1 MADSGVRELAA
12 NRAPDPIST
21 TPTQPL
27 IRQESRQTPAP
38 APWNGAASR
47 TRAPSIPRQ
56 AAVIAAPIMTFAIS
70 LGLAIAP
77 LAAAIVA
84 LWAIGKALITL
95 TQLITLARAGQAL
108 TSPTTPELLNSLDI
122 AARAGFLAIGYLALI
137 FALIALMAG
146 LFGRGWGRLFILPG
160 AAFSATA
167 LALLGI
173 GAVFAPPLVHLLPVP
188 AAWLIPLAMYALVDA
203 VLVSSVLVDVRP
215 TRSPSATGHHR
226 AAPRPPRSAGAT
238 PA

>member
-1 MADSGVRELAA
+1 
-12 NRAPDPIST
+12 
-21 TPTQPL
+21 
-27 IRQESRQTPAP
+27 
-38 APWNGAASR
+38 
-47 TRAPSIPRQ
+47 
-56 AAVIAAPIMTFAIS
+56 MTFAIS

-84 LWAIGKALITL
+84 LWATGTALITL
-95 TQLITLARAGQAL
+95 TRLITLAREGQAL
-108 TSPTTPELLNSLDI
+108 TSPTTPGLLRSLDI

-146 LFGRGWGRLFILPG
+146 LLGRGWGRLFILPG
-160 AAFSATA
+160 VVFSATA
-167 LALLGI
+167 LALI
-173 GAVFAPPLVHLLPVP
+173 GVGVAFAAPLVNLLPIP

-203 VLVSSVLVDVRP
+203 ILVSSVLVDVRP

-226 AAPRPPRSAGAT
+226 AAPSPPRSAGAT